1 MDRQEDG
8 WTDYR
13 KDRHMEKQTPFYR
26 NLLFW
31 PCPGAQQEK
40 PQKKSQSKHCL
51 TTKQCKS
58 YWLEIDM
65 VERGQD
71 ATYVRNL
78 WSQVLAS

>member
-13 KDRHMEKQTPFYR
+13 EDRQMEGKTLFHR

-40 PQKKSQSKHCL
+40 SQRKSQIKHCL
-51 TTKQCKS
+51 TTKHCKS
-58 YWLEIDM
+58 YWSEIGM
-65 VERGQD
+65 IQEGQD
-71 ATYVRNL
+71 VAYVL
-78 WSQVLAS
+78 SL